1 MDTGSTFSGVGGE
14 WTVPAV
20 QPSGVLAASS
30 QWIGI
35 DGATNQSLIQTGT
48 TSVTQNGA
56 TQYFA
61 WYEILPAA
69 SIPIG
74 VVTPG
79 DDMQA
84 TIIEDTPGTWTITIA
99 DVTSQSRFSSQFAYS
114 GPASSA
120 EWIEEDPT
128 INGAQPPLANFGT
141 TPFSNLGVSATDVN
155 STGVTPIDMIDAS
168 SNIIAYPGNLSAS
181 GFTVTYGSPPN
192 PPLSITTTSLGT
204 VDINTSYS
212 QTLTASGGIPP
223 LVWSITGGTL
233 PAGLTLNA
241 SSGAITGVP
250 TVAGNQNVTF
260 EVTDAHN
267 QYAAATLSISV
278 VVPAPFSPLA
288 PVRIC
293 DTRAGNPS
301 GLTGAAAQCN
311 GHTIAAAGTRVVNV
325 AGSFGVPA
333 SATAVVLNVTA
344 VNPTAQG
351 FITAYPTGAALPVAS
366 NINYVA
372 GEVVP
377 NLVEVGIGTGGDVSF
392 FSASPSDLVVD
403 VEGYTAPIASG
414 GAGAGLYNALASPV
428 RICDTRAGNPSNL
441 TGAPLNQC
449 NGTANH
455 GETLNSGTS
464 LNVAVAGGNPS
475 DVIPAG
481 ATAAV
486 FNVTVANP
494 IAQGFLT
501 VFPEDKSRPLATSNV
516 NYGAG
521 QVTTNRVIVPLS
533 TTGAL
538 PGDITIYTS
547 TATDVIVDV
556 SGYYSAPGGS
566 GSQFSAEA
574 APVRICDTRAPSVA
588 SPANQCSS
596 QPIASSAP
604 LTMNVRGLAGVPAGG
619 HRRRGQPHRHRSPTS
634 PPISPCS
641 PARPFPSRRTSIP
654 PRARYGP
661 TWWWPPSTRAP
672 GASRS
677 STPPVPSASWSTC
690 SGGTRERPAVPFHE
704 FRAIGQVSA

>member
-1 MDTGSTFSGVGGE
+1 VVGTNPSSGPTAGGTAVTITGTNLSGATSVSFGSSSGIVTADSATSITATAPAEAAATVDVTVTTPGG
-14 WTVPAV
+14 T
-20 QPSGVLAASS
+20 SAASS
-30 QWIGI
+30 A
-35 DGATNQSLIQTGT
+35 DHYTFVAP
-48 TSVTQNGA
+48 V
-56 TQYFA
+56 
-61 WYEILPAA
+61 P
-69 SIPIG
+69 
-74 VVTPG
+74 PG
-79 DDMQA
+79 
-84 TIIEDTPGTWTITIA
+84 
-99 DVTSQSRFSSQFAYS
+99 
-114 GPASSA
+114 
-120 EWIEEDPT
+120 
-128 INGAQPPLANFGT
+128 
-141 TPFSNLGVSATDVN
+141 
-155 STGVTPIDMIDAS
+155 
-168 SNIIAYPGNLSAS
+168 
-181 GFTVTYGSPPN
+181 
-192 PPLSITTTSLGT
+192 
-204 VDINTSYS
+204 
-212 QTLTASGGIPP
+212 
-223 LVWSITGGTL
+223 
-233 PAGLTLNA
+233 
-241 SSGAITGVP
+241 
-250 TVAGNQNVTF
+250 
-260 EVTDAHN
+260 
-267 QYAAATLSISV
+267 
-278 VVPAPFSPLA
+278 APFSPLA

-301 GLTGAAAQCN
+301 VLTGAAAQCN
-311 GHTIAAAGTRVVNV
+311 GLTIPAAGTRVVNV
-325 AGSFGVPA
+325 ANANNGGLGSFGVPA

-414 GAGAGLYNALASPV
+414 GAGAGLYTALASPV

-449 NGTANH
+449 NGVANH

-464 LNVAVAGGNPS
+464 LNVRVAGGNPR

-501 VFPEDKSRPLATSNV
+501 VFPEDTSRPLATSNV

-574 APVRICDTRAPSVA
+574 APVRICDTRAPSAA

-604 LTMNVRGLAGVPAGG
+604 LTMNVRGVAGVPAGATAVVVNLTG
-619 HRRRGQPHRHRSPTS
+619 IQPNVATYLTV
-634 PPISPCS
+634 
-641 PARPFPSRRTSIP
+641 FP
-654 PRARYGP
+654 G
-661 TWWWPPSTRAP
+661 
-672 GASRS
+672 
-677 STPPVPSASWSTC
+677 
-690 SGGTRERPAVPFHE
+690 PAVPFSSDLNPAAGE
-704 FRAIGQVSA
+704 VRANMVVATINPGTGHISILNAAGTIGVVVDVLGWYS